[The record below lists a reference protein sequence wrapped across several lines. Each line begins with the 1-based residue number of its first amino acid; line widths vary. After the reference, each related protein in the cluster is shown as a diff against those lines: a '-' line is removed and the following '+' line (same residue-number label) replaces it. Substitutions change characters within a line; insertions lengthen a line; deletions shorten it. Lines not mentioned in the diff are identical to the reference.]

1 MAPSCFT
8 SHPRGRCAANFYRPE
23 KSIALARFE
32 YTNFG
37 SSGKHTNHYTTKG
50 NWRTS
55 LRRLTQ
61 SYTTMWNRS
70 TVCLQLCASPK
81 NFESALFAQGGT
93 KVMLLEVFSNKYL
106 LYLFLQEQTELPHEE
121 MAIMEAIT
129 TSETSVY
136 FKETTRRCK
145 LPSSHS
151 PPWEPEISASYR
163 PFSFWELEV
172 KQLTLSV
179 SACFES
185 DPWGRLP
192 VSEFPSVSSV
202 PPVL

>member
-1 MAPSCFT
+1 VLRIF
-8 SHPRGRCAANFYRPE
+8 
-23 KSIALARFE
+23 IALK
-32 YTNFG
+32 NPSPWPG
-37 SSGKHTNHYTTKG
+37 SNPQTLVPVASTLNHYTTKATGKG

-55 LRRLTQ
+55 LSRLTQ
-61 SYTTMWNRS
+61 SYTMMWNIS
-70 TVCLQLCASPK
+70 TVCLQLCASQK
-81 NFESALFAQGGT
+81 NFESALFTQRGI

-136 FKETTRRCK
+136 FKETTRHCK

-151 PPWEPEISASYR
+151 SPWEPEISVSYR

-172 KQLTLSV
+172 KQLTSSV

-185 DPWGRLP
+185 DPWGRFP
-192 VSEFPSVSSV
+192 ISEFPSVSSV
-202 PPVL
+202 LPVL